1 MLSTTKMTEKYPYL
15 RDFVYNYV
23 LNRTLRS
30 YDELVDDITS
40 DLFEEMQQI
49 YASKDKFVDNDDFQY
64 QIKEVLQ
71 RLVLPKAMFD
81 TVESI
86 DACDEWTDK
95 IIHKCVA
102 AYNLDADLTM
112 RTASASAK

>member
-1 MLSTTKMTEKYPYL
+1 MLSTTEMTEKYPNL

-49 YASKDKFVDNDDFQY
+49 YASKDKFVDEDDLQY
-64 QIKEVLQ
+64 QIKEVLTQ
-71 RLVLPKAMFD
+71 SVLPQAMFD
-81 TVESI
+81 TEALC
-86 DACDEWTDK
+86 DASQEWADK
-95 IIHKCVA
+95 IIYKCVA

-112 RTASASAK
+112 RTASASVK

>member
-1 MLSTTKMTEKYPYL
+1 MTEKYPNL

-30 YDELVDDITS
+30 YDELVDDITL
-40 DLFEEMQQI
+40 DLFEEIQDL
-49 YASKDKFVDNDDFQY
+49 YASKDKFVDEDEDDLQY
-64 QIKEVLQ
+64 QIKEVLT
-71 RLVLPKAMFD
+71 RLVLPQAMFD
-81 TVESI
+81 TEALC
-86 DACDEWTDK
+86 DASQEWADK

-102 AYNLDADLTM
+102 AYNLDADLIM